1 MLIMVK
7 MENGTCFNVDRRDPI
22 VEDKGG
28 RKIDS
33 VISEKIKK
41 IQRTNSRKETPGF
54 WLNGRD
60 SDPLDLEV

>member
-54 WLNGRD
+54 
-60 SDPLDLEV
+60 